1 MRHVNLIVVL
11 NNVNMKKNLFY
22 LGLLVLLMSSCTVNR
37 FNKNIVIAHRG
48 AWKQENLP
56 QNSIASLNRAI
67 ELNAFGT
74 EFDVHLTK
82 DDIMV
87 VNHDHDF
94 FGIPIEKSTY
104 NELLKKKH
112 PNGESIPTLKEYL
125 QKGMV
130 SHSKTKLIIELKPSQ
145 IGESRSL
152 ELATSAVQLVKELK
166 AQKRVEYISFSYAA
180 MQKVLELDHKAKVHY
195 LGGDVEP
202 AKVKQDGMA
211 GLDYNSGVFKNKPE
225 WIKEAH
231 RLGLVVN
238 VWTVNSEA
246 DMKHFMSEKV
256 DYITTDEPAVLLNLI
271 HAKKSAN
278 K

>member
-1 MRHVNLIVVL
+1 
-11 NNVNMKKNLFY
+11 MKRKLFY
-22 LGLLVLLMSSCTVNR
+22 LSLLVLLTSGCTSKR
-37 FNKNIVIAHRG
+37 FNKNIAIAHRG
-48 AWKQENLP
+48 AWKQGNLP
-56 QNSIASLNRAI
+56 QNSLASLNRAI
-67 ELNAFGT
+67 ELKTFGT

-104 NELLKKKH
+104 NELLQKKH
-112 PNGESIPTLKEYL
+112 SNGEAIPTLREYL
-125 QKGMV
+125 EKGMV

-145 IGESRSL
+145 VSESRSL
-152 ELATSAVQLVKELK
+152 ELANSAVQLVKELK
-166 AQKRVEYISFSYAA
+166 AQKWVEYISFSYAA
-180 MQKVLELDHKAKVHY
+180 MQKVLELDPKAKVHY

-202 AKVKQDGMA
+202 SKVKHDGLT

-246 DMKHFMSEKV
+246 DMKHFINEKV
-256 DYITTDEPAVLLNLI
+256 DYITTDEPDVLLNLI
-271 HAKKSAN
+271 QKQK
-278 K
+278 